1 MDPRPSF
8 QEWRAWSQAIAP
20 PFDAGAVVQKGT
32 ASDLPEAVC
41 AAYNAPFP
49 TEQHASGARQ
59 FPMNVPFDAGNPECE
74 RNRKDW
80 WVLMEWT
87 KPWQGAYGA
96 QCTLTRGYDRVW
108 MARIPGAQTL
118 DAGLH
123 RLFERAG
130 HFTQEDCGEEWAAAI
145 VRLVRETPLLS
156 DC

>member
-1 MDPRPSF
+1 M
-8 QEWRAWSQAIAP
+8 
-20 PFDAGAVVQKGT
+20 VQKGT

-87 KPWQGAYGA
+87 KPWQVAYGA
-96 QCTLTRGYDRVW
+96 QCTLTPKRP
-108 MARIPGAQTL
+108 APPASLLCPFPHLQ
-118 DAGLH
+118 
-123 RLFERAG
+123 
-130 HFTQEDCGEEWAAAI
+130 
-145 VRLVRETPLLS
+145 PLLPLLATRS
-156 DC
+156 RSQ